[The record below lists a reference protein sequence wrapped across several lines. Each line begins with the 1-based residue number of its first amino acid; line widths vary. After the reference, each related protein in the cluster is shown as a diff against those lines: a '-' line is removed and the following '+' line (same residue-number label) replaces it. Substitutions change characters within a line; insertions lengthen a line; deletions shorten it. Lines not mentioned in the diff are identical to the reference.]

1 VVKAMKYKL
10 IVSDIDG
17 TLVNSSRQISERT
30 KVAIRKFQSLGGVFA
45 IATGR
50 IEESTKS
57 YYDELQLSSPAIL
70 YNGAKIV
77 ELRNNNCLMENIL
90 EEEHFR
96 QAVKLLSELDCSA
109 IVYSSG
115 KAYIRRMNDTIKT
128 YMEKDRVMC
137 IQVDDFMSCIEGKP
151 NKILIIGNN
160 SIFEKF
166 LKAFES
172 VCRVKPN
179 TVRSE
184 VNYLEILPR
193 NTSKGEALKN
203 LAELLSIPMEQIAAA
218 GDNMN
223 DFEMLK
229 EAGLGIAVSNAAPKL
244 LDAAD
249 LIAKSNDEDGV
260 AEIIERII
268 RDEL

>member
-1 VVKAMKYKL
+1 MKYKL

-17 TLVNSSRQISERT
+17 TLVNSRRQISERT

-50 IEESTKS
+50 IEESAKS
-57 YYDELQLSSPAIL
+57 YYDELQLNSPAIL

-77 ELRNNNCLMENIL
+77 ELRNNKCLMENIL
-90 EEEHFR
+90 EEEHFN
-96 QAVKLLSELDCSA
+96 QAVKLLSERDCSVV
-109 IVYSSG
+109 VYSNG
-115 KAYIRRMNDTIKT
+115 KAYVSQMNDTIRT
-128 YMEKDRVMC
+128 YMEKDGVLC
-137 IQVDDFMSCIEGKP
+137 IQVDDFMSGIEGKP

-160 SIFEKF
+160 SIFEEF
-166 LKAFES
+166 VKAFES
-172 VCRVKPN
+172 VCSMKPN

-184 VNYLEILPR
+184 AEYLEILPR

-203 LAELLSIPMEQIAAA
+203 LAELLRIPMEQIAAA

-223 DFEMLK
+223 DYEMLK
-229 EAGLGIAVSNAAPKL
+229 EAGLGIAVSNAAPRL
-244 LDAAD
+244 FTAAD
-249 LIAKSNDEDGV
+249 LIAKSNDEDGI

-268 RDEL
+268 TGEL

>member
-1 VVKAMKYKL
+1 MKYRL

-30 KVAIRKFQSLGGVFA
+30 KLAIHKFQSLGGVFA

-50 IEESTKS
+50 IEESAKS
-57 YYDELQLSSPAIL
+57 YYDELRLDSPAIL

-77 ELRNNNCLMENIL
+77 ELANNKCLMENIL
-90 EEEHFR
+90 EEEHFV

-109 IVYSSG
+109 IVYSTG
-115 KAYIRRMNDTIKT
+115 KAYVRQMNDTIRT
-128 YMEKDRVMC
+128 YMEKDSIQC
-137 IQVDDFMSCIEGKP
+137 IQVDDFMSDIEGKP

-166 LKAFES
+166 LGAFEAICS
-172 VCRVKPN
+172 VKPN
-179 TVRSE
+179 TVKSE
-184 VNYLEILPR
+184 AEYLEILPR
-193 NTSKGEALKN
+193 NTSKGEALKS
-203 LAELLSIPMEQIAAA
+203 LAELLNIPMEQIAAA

-223 DFEMLK
+223 DYEMLK
-229 EAGLGIAVSNAAPKL
+229 EAGLGIAVSNAVPKL
-244 LDAAD
+244 FDAAD
-249 LIAKSNDEDGV
+249 LISKSNDEDGI

-268 RDEL
+268 SGDL